1 VTARRCATIIQ
12 PGRNAEPTTRTDAA
26 GVLVDGAGYYRAFYR
41 SALTARH
48 YILMSGW
55 QFDST
60 VALVRGDD
68 APVGAEV
75 QFLRCLD
82 GLCARRPT
90 LHVYILAWDFHLV
103 FIPEREWLQRVVFHW
118 MTNARF
124 HFRFDDNPIAGGSHH
139 QKFVIIDGAL
149 AFVGSA
155 DICESRW
162 DDRRHLALNPL
173 RVSRGRVTKPYHEV
187 QAYLVGG
194 DAVTRLRDMFVSRW
208 ARAGGEPSRCRPVT
222 STGST

>member
-75 QFLRCLD
+75 QFLRCLAA
-82 GLCARRPT
+82 LCARRPT

-124 HFRFDDNPIAGGSHH
+124 HFRFDEP
-139 QKFVIIDGAL
+139 
-149 AFVGSA
+149 
-155 DICESRW
+155 
-162 DDRRHLALNPL
+162 DRRRLTPPEVRDHRWRAGVRGERGHL
-173 RVSRGRVTKPYHEV
+173 RVAMG
-187 QAYLVGG
+187 
-194 DAVTRLRDMFVSRW
+194 
-208 ARAGGEPSRCRPVT
+208 
-222 STGST
+222 